1 MRKKKFLKMRR
12 ITQWLNSIMT
22 LNDLPS
28 IPDLCIDLFFT
39 PLFCMYWLAN
49 KELFCYFCPL
59 KAFYLQRERKHFIK
73 HHCVLCYIYFFKV
86 LPYDKD
92 WPNVPWKDIFL
103 LESLSLVILLIIRR
117 VLGNTLLYCCTWTLR
132 FSEDNWIY
140 FDKVLFSRSSQML
153 NDMYI
158 LFMLYHITFLF
169 F

>member
-1 MRKKKFLKMRR
+1 MDCNFLHWNQWEKSCWSTQHYQSIGTVFCNIKLLWWKTTICITYSAHILFSFSWKMITIKKNKKVNEEKKFFLKMRR

-73 HHCVLCYIYFFKV
+73 HHCVLWYIFFLKFFHMTKI
-86 LPYDKD
+86 DQMFHER
-92 WPNVPWKDIFL
+92 IF
-103 LESLSLVILLIIRR
+103 
-117 VLGNTLLYCCTWTLR
+117 
-132 FSEDNWIY
+132 
-140 FDKVLFSRSSQML
+140 
-153 NDMYI
+153 
-158 LFMLYHITFLF
+158 F